1 MEVRFLNEGDY
12 DVLSSWWKDW
22 RWTPPPRDF
31 LPQDGTGGLMVSKDG
46 IDICAGFIYF
56 TNSKTAI
63 IEFIVSN
70 FQYKNKDRK
79 EAIEFLINTLTE
91 VAKETNGCKYIYT
104 SLKNQNLLNSFSACD
119 YHEGST
125 GCIEMIKIL

>member
-31 LPQDGTGGLMVSKDG
+31 LPQDGTGGMMVSKDG
-46 IDICAGFIYF
+46 IDVCAGFIYF

-63 IEFIVSN
+63 VEFIVSN

-79 EAIEFLINTLTE
+79 EAIEFLISTLTE

-104 SLKNQNLLNSFSACD
+104 SLKNESLINSFSACG
-119 YHEGST
+119 YHKGST

>member
-31 LPQDGTGGLMVSKDG
+31 LPQDATGGVMVSKDG
-46 IDICAGFIYF
+46 IEICAGFIYF

-91 VAKETNGCKYIYT
+91 LAKETNGCKYIYT
-104 SLKNQNLLNSFSACD
+104 SLKNQNLLNSFAACGYHVGSA
-119 YHEGST
+119 
-125 GCIEMIKIL
+125 GCIEMIKTL

>member
-1 MEVRFLNEGDY
+1 MEVRFLSEGDY

-31 LPQDGTGGLMVSKDG
+31 LPQDGAGGLMVSKDG

-63 IEFIVSN
+63 IEFIISN

-79 EAIEFLINTLTE
+79 DAIEFLINTLTE
-91 VAKETNGCKYIYT
+91 LAKETNDCKYIYT
-104 SLKNQNLLNSFSACD
+104 SLKNQNLINNFSACG

-125 GCIEMIKIL
+125 GCVEMIKIL

>member
-79 EAIEFLINTLTE
+79 EAIEFLINAITE

-104 SLKNQNLLNSFSACD
+104 SLKNQNLLNSFSACG
-119 YHEGST
+119 YQTGST
-125 GCIEMIKIL
+125 GCIEMIKTL

>member
-31 LPQDGTGGLMVSKDG
+31 LPQDGTGGMMASKDG
-46 IDICAGFIYF
+46 VDVCAGFIYF

-104 SLKNQNLLNSFSACD
+104 SLKNESLINSFSACG
-119 YHEGST
+119 YQTGST
-125 GCIEMIKIL
+125 GCIEMIKTL

>member
-1 MEVRFLNEGDY
+1 
-12 DVLSSWWKDW
+12 VLSSWWKDW

-31 LPQDGTGGLMVSKDG
+31 LPQDGTGGLMVSKNGVDV
-46 IDICAGFIYF
+46 CAGFIYF

-104 SLKNQNLLNSFSACD
+104 SLKNESLINSFSACG
-119 YHEGST
+119 YQKGST
-125 GCIEMIKIL
+125 GCIEMIKTL